1 MAKTVVIDPITR
13 IEGHS
18 KITLYLDER
27 DQVADAHFHVTQFR
41 GFEKFTEGRPF
52 QEMPAITARI
62 CGICP
67 VSHLM
72 ASSKACDDLMAV
84 KIPPTAVKLRRLMNL
99 AQLTQ
104 SHALSF
110 FHLSSPD
117 FLLGF
122 DSDPAQRHVLGVAA
136 KFPEIAKDG
145 IWLRKYGQQVIE
157 WLGGKRVH
165 PAWTV
170 PGGVNVALSDE
181 VRQRILDG
189 IPRGLDIVRR
199 TLDFWKGAQGQ
210 FKDEIEYLAN
220 FPSLFLG
227 LITAD
232 GGLEHYDGYLRVVD
246 SDRKVIA
253 DKLEPTAYHHHIGEA
268 SLGDSYLKSPYF
280 KPFGYPGGM
289 YRVGPLARLNVCDK
303 CGTPL
308 ADKELRD
315 FRALRKEGAVLSS
328 FYYHHARLVEILF
341 ALERMAELCNAPD
354 ILNPHVRAVANPN
367 KFEGV
372 GVSEAP
378 RGTLFHHYKINEQGL
393 ITWANLI
400 VATGNNNLA
409 MNKGIAQAAKQFVDG
424 KNIKEGA
431 LNRVEAVIRCYDPC
445 LSCSTHALGQ
455 MPIKLAMVNAKGETI
470 REITRG

>member
-18 KITLYLDER
+18 KITIFLD
-27 DQVADAHFHVTQFR
+27 DQNKVSDAHFHVTQFR

-52 QEMPAITARI
+52 HEMPAITARI

-136 KFPEIAKDG
+136 KHPQLAKEG

-170 PGGVNVALSDE
+170 PGGVNAPLTDE

-189 IPRGLDIVRR
+189 IPQGIDIARR
-199 TLDFWKGAQGQ
+199 TLDLFKSVQGQ
-210 FKDEIEYLAN
+210 FKDEIEHFAN
-220 FPSLFLG
+220 FPSLFLSLVSPEG
-227 LITAD
+227 N
-232 GGLEHYDGYLRVVD
+232 LEHYDGFLRIVD

-268 SLGDSYLKSPYF
+268 TLPDSYLKSPYF
-280 KPFGYPGGM
+280 KPFGCPGGM
-289 YRVGPLARLNVCDK
+289 YRVGPMARLNCCDQ

-308 ADKELRD
+308 ADKELLD

-341 ALERMAELCNAPD
+341 ALERMAELCNSSD
-354 ILNPHVRAVANPN
+354 ILNPHVRAIANPN

-372 GVSEAP
+372 GVTEAP
-378 RGTLFHHYKINEQGL
+378 RGTLFHHYKINSQGL

-409 MNKGIAQAAKQFVDG
+409 MNKGIAQAAKFFLDG
-424 KNIKEGA
+424 TNIKEGA

-455 MPIKLAMVNAKGETI
+455 MALHMTVVNRNGEVVNEIK
-470 REITRG
+470 RG

>member
-1 MAKTVVIDPITR
+1 MPREIMIDPVTR

-18 KITLYLDER
+18 KITVFIDDHDR
-27 DQVADAHFHVTQFR
+27 VTDAHFHVTQFR

-52 QEMPAITARI
+52 HEMPAITARI

-67 VSHLM
+67 VSHLI

-84 KIPPTAVKLRRLMNL
+84 TIPPTAVKLRRLMNL
-99 AQLTQ
+99 GQLIQ

-122 DSDPAQRHVLGVAA
+122 DSDPARRHILGLAA
-136 KFPEIAKDG
+136 KYPEIAREG
-145 IWLRKYGQQVIE
+145 IWLRKYGQQIIE
-157 WLGGKRVH
+157 WLGGKRIH

-170 PGGVNVALSDE
+170 PGGVNAPLKE
-181 VRQRILDG
+181 ETRQQILEGVDQ
-189 IPRGLDIVRR
+189 GLAIIRR
-199 TLDFWKGAQGQ
+199 TLDFWKSAQQQ
-210 FKDEIEYLAN
+210 FKDEIEHFAN
-220 FPSLFLG
+220 FPSLFLC
-227 LITAD
+227 LVTPE
-232 GGLEHYDGYLRVVD
+232 GGLEHYDGYLRIVD
-246 SDRKVIA
+246 AERRIVA
-253 DKLEPTAYHHHIGEA
+253 DKLEPSAYHHHIGEA
-268 SLGDSYLKSPYF
+268 TLSYSYLKSPYF
-280 KPFGYPGGM
+280 KPLGIDGGM
-289 YRVGPLARLNVCDK
+289 YRVGPLARLNGADF

-308 ADKELRD
+308 ADHELAQ
-315 FRALRKEGAVLSS
+315 FRALRPEGAVLSS
-328 FYYHHARLVEILF
+328 FYYHHARLVEILY
-341 ALERMAELCNAPD
+341 AIERVAEYCGSPD
-354 ILNPHVRAVANPN
+354 IMNPHVRAFANAN

-378 RGTLFHHYKINEQGL
+378 RGTLFHHYKIDADGL

-409 MNKGIAQAAKQFVDG
+409 MNKGIAQAARHFVDG
-424 KNIKEGA
+424 KHIKEGA

-455 MPIKLAMVNAKGETI
+455 MALALEVVNSRGEKVNEVS
-470 REITRG
+470 R

>member
-1 MAKTVVIDPITR
+1 MSREVMIDPVTR

-18 KITLYLDER
+18 KITVYLDDH
-27 DQVADAHFHVTQFR
+27 DQVTDAHFHVTQFR

-52 QEMPAITARI
+52 HEMPAITARI

-84 KIPPTAVKLRRLMNL
+84 KIPAAAVKLRRLMNL
-99 AQLTQ
+99 GQLIQ

-110 FHLSSPD
+110 FHLGSPD

-122 DSDPAQRHVLGVAA
+122 DSDPAQRHILGLAA
-136 KFPEIAKDG
+136 KHPEIAKEG
-145 IWLRKYGQQVIE
+145 IWLRKYGQQIIE
-157 WLGGKRVH
+157 WLGGKRIH
-165 PAWTV
+165 PAWAV
-170 PGGVNVALSDE
+170 PGGVNAPLKE
-181 VRQRILDG
+181 EARQQILEGVGKG
-189 IPRGLDIVRR
+189 IEIARR
-199 TLDFWKGAQGQ
+199 TLDFWKHAQHQ
-210 FKDEIEYLAN
+210 FKDEIEYFAN
-220 FPSLFLG
+220 FPSLFLS
-227 LITAD
+227 LVTPD
-232 GGLEHYDGYLRVVD
+232 GGLEHYDGYLRIVD
-246 SDRKVIA
+246 ADRRIVA
-253 DKLEPTAYHHHIGEA
+253 DKLEPSAYHHHIGEA
-268 SLGDSYLKSPYF
+268 TLPYSYLKSPYF
-280 KPFGYPGGM
+280 KPLGIDSGM
-289 YRVGPLARLNVCDK
+289 YRVGPLARLNCADF

-308 ADKELRD
+308 ADRELAD
-315 FRALRKEGAVLSS
+315 FRALRPEGAVLSS
-328 FYYHHARLVEILF
+328 FYYHHARLIEILF
-341 ALERMAELCNAPD
+341 ALERVAEYCHAPD
-354 ILNPHVRAVANPN
+354 IMQTHVRAVANPN

-378 RGTLFHHYKINEQGL
+378 RGTLFHHYKIDEQGL

-409 MNKGIAQAAKQFVDG
+409 MNKGIAQAARKFVDG

-455 MPIKLAMVNAKGETI
+455 MALKLEVVNRRGEKVNEVC
-470 REITRG
+470 R

>member
-18 KITLYLDER
+18 KITVYLDDQ

-136 KFPEIAKDG
+136 KYPEIAKDG

-157 WLGGKRVH
+157 WLGGKRIH

-170 PGGVNVALSDE
+170 PGGVNAPLSEE
-181 VRQRILDG
+181 VRQKILEG
-189 IPRGLDIVRR
+189 IPHGIEIVRR
-199 TLDFWKGAQGQ
+199 TLDFWKNTQGR
-210 FKDEIEYLAN
+210 FADEIEHFAN

-227 LITAD
+227 LVTPE
-232 GGLEHYDGYLRVVD
+232 GHLEHYDGFIRVVD
-246 SDRKVIA
+246 ADRKIIA
-253 DKLEPTAYHHHIGEA
+253 DKLEPTAYQHHIGEA
-268 SLGDSYLKSPYF
+268 SLGDSYLKAPYF
-280 KPFGYPGGM
+280 KPFGYPDGM
-289 YRVGPLARLNVCDK
+289 YRVGPLARLNCCDA

-308 ADKELRD
+308 ADKELLE
-315 FRALRKEGAVLSS
+315 FRALRKDGAVLSS
-328 FYYHHARLVEILF
+328 FYYHHARLIEILF
-341 ALERMAELCNAPD
+341 ALERMQELCNTAN
-354 ILNPHVRAVANPN
+354 IMNTHVRAVANPN

-409 MNKGIAQAAKQFVDG
+409 MNKGIAQAAKFFVNG
-424 KNIKEGA
+424 KDVKEGA

-455 MPIKLAMVNAKGETI
+455 MPIKLSIVNARGETI
-470 REITRG
+470 RELTRY